1 MKKAENSIHLEA
13 DYLIIGAGA
22 VGMAFAD
29 VILSES
35 DASIILVD
43 RLHKPGGHWNLAY
56 PFVKLHQP
64 SAFYGVSSTELGK
77 DAFDKVGLNKGLRHL
92 ATGDEILAYY
102 DDIMQSKFLPSGRV
116 KYFPLCDYTGS
127 NLFVSTLT
135 GKYYEVKIARKLVNA
150 THMRTQV
157 PSTHVPNFSISSEV
171 DFMPI
176 NDLPQIKEPPEE
188 IVVIGGGKTG
198 LDAILWLLENDFDPD
213 RITWVISRDAWF
225 TDRKNTQPIPKYLN
239 DFLNFQAS
247 QFEAL
252 ESATSVTDLFNR
264 LEKAGVILRI
274 DKDIKPQMYRGAT
287 VSKVELEQL
296 KRIKNTVRMGR
307 VVHIDNGEIQL
318 DKGNLKVS
326 MGAIFVDCSADALR
340 HAEIT
345 RVFSD
350 DSITIQPVRGGQI
363 VFSAAF
369 IAHVEVAYDDE
380 SHKNELC
387 KVVPLPNKDTDW
399 MNMLAGTMENQR
411 IWKKDPELTQ
421 WLLNNRLDG
430 FSHLIA
436 NIKDDDAELLA
447 IRKRISRSVGPAVK
461 KLKFFLE
468 EIQSKTQ

>member
-1 MKKAENSIHLEA
+1 MAESSIHLET
-13 DYLIIGAGA
+13 DYLIVGAGA

-29 VILSES
+29 VILSETNS
-35 DASIILVD
+35 SMILVD

-77 DAFDKVGLNKGLRHL
+77 DEFDKVGLNKDLRHL

-116 KYFPLCDYTGS
+116 KYFPNCNYTG
-127 NLFVSTLT
+127 NNRFVSTLT
-135 GKYYEVKIARKLVNA
+135 GKTYEVNVGKKLVNA
-150 THMRTQV
+150 THMRTKV
-157 PSTHVPNFSISSEV
+157 PSTHVPNFKVSPDV
-171 DFMPI
+171 NFMPI
-176 NDLPQIKEPPEE
+176 NDLPQVKMPPEE

-213 RITWVISRDAWF
+213 RITWIISRDAWF
-225 TDRKNTQPIPKYLN
+225 TDRKTTQPSPKYLK

-252 ESATSVTDLFNR
+252 ESAASIADLFDR

-274 DKDIKPQMYRGAT
+274 DKGIRPRMYRGAT
-287 VSKVELEQL
+287 VSQLELEQL
-296 KRIKNTVRMGR
+296 RKVKNKVRMGR
-307 VVHIDNGEIQL
+307 VSNIDKGEVQL

-326 MGAIFVDCSADALR
+326 QGAIFVDCSADALS

-345 RVFSD
+345 DVFSKD
-350 DSITIQPVRGGQI
+350 GITIQPVRGGQI

-369 IAHVEVAYDDE
+369 IAHVEVAYDDD

-411 IWKKDPELTQ
+411 IWRKDPELTK

-436 NIKDDDAELLA
+436 NISPDDLDLLE
-447 IRKRISRSVGPAVK
+447 IRKRIRKSVVPALRKLKLFQDEIKSRSD
-461 KLKFFLE
+461 
-468 EIQSKTQ
+468 